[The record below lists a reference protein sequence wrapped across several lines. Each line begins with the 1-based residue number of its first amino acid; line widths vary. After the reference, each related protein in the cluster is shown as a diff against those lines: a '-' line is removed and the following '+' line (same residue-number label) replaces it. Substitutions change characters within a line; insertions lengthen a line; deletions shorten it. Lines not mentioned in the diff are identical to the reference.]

1 MNWFELF
8 GDVAVSALYME
19 VNRHYLESGSELLGE
34 VFAGNVFLSAKFLVH
49 DGGPYPPFEVLGG
62 T

>member
-8 GDVAVSALYME
+8 GDVAESALRME
-19 VNRHYLESGSELLGE
+19 VNRHHLESGSELLGE
-34 VFAGNVFLSAKFLVH
+34 VFAGNVFLGAKFLVH
-49 DGGPYPPFEVLGG
+49 DGGPYLTFEDLGG